1 MFCTCYKVRAAW
13 NWTRRKILDFLTDQG
28 RPPDISQTEIILAHF
43 PNGRNDTEWTF
54 LLGNYLELVDREVLL
69 KQKELLMN
77 TVVGVLKTKIESVKK
92 RVMPQVHIPI
102 P

>member
-1 MFCTCYKVRAAW
+1 M
-13 NWTRRKILDFLTDQG
+13 LDFLADHG
-28 RPPDISQTEIILAHF
+28 RPPEISNTKIILAKF
-43 PNGRNDTEWTF
+43 PKGRQDAECTF

-92 RVMPQVHIPI
+92 RVMPQVHIPL